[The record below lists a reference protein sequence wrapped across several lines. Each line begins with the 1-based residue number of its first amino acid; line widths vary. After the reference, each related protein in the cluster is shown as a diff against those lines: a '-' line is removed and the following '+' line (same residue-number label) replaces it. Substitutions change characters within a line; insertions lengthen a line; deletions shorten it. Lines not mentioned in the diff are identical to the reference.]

1 MLENNFGLKFHL
13 CVSLSSIINEKKKKS
28 ASDIIQSLD
37 NGIKGEFW
45 TPTATDPWLL
55 IGDEINNGKL
65 IKDTLSGKRV
75 STRAQDLEYIS
86 VWAF

>member
-1 MLENNFGLKFHL
+1 MLENDFGITFHL

-55 IGDEINNGKL
+55 IGDEINNGK
-65 IKDTLSGKRV
+65 IINDTLSGKG
-75 STRAQDLEYIS
+75 SS
-86 VWAF
+86 SM